1 MMNRCA
7 KFCTFLD
14 TYKDFSDVVF
24 RVLAEPCE
32 FGEEGDNVIFEGC
45 AWECSASLNDDVL
58 GSYAEVCYTEN
69 GENGMGSD
77 VTFVGVV
84 LDFPF

>member
-1 MMNRCA
+1 MKRT
-7 KFCTFLD
+7 KFSAFLEL
-14 TYKDFSDVVF
+14 YRQFSDVVF

-32 FGEEGDNVIFEGC
+32 FGEEGDNIVFEGC
-45 AWECSASLNDDVL
+45 AWECLASLNDDAL
-58 GSYAEVCYTEN
+58 DSYVEVCYTEN
-69 GENGMGSD
+69 GENDMGAY

>member
-1 MMNRCA
+1 MTLRQ
-7 KFCTFLD
+7 KLETH
-14 TYKDFSDVVF
+14 KDFSDTVF
-24 RVLAEPCE
+24 CILAEPCE

-45 AWECSASLNDDVL
+45 AWECLASLNDDAL
-58 GSYAEVCYTEN
+58 GSCCEVCYTEN
-69 GENGMGSD
+69 GENAMGAD